1 MLEHPRTRRPRRS
14 LGAALIGSLPLALAP
29 VGTVPAAADPA
40 DEPAVSEGAYA
51 ATGTEVAGG
60 SSIAQATAIEP
71 GQYRD
76 SFETGPDAEGEGG
89 TVKYYKV
96 ELDQGERIHAAAT
109 IAAPAPAE
117 GIKDSYVNRLDVDLS
132 VVTAAGDTCIADSE
146 QGIGD
151 PSTGA
156 GAVTATVLSGALGP
170 EECPGSALFLRVQRR
185 GEVFAEQPL
194 PMEVQVAV
202 QPAGLA
208 AGQPS
213 VTEPQD
219 DDGASPIAPAD
230 AEPLTPG
237 RSLADPKQVDPGSVV
252 LELNPGQSAVLSIPV
267 ELGQRLRW
275 RTEITAAPLDAGQ
288 MSLRVHNSARELVPV
303 GGGSWQIGAVGDI
316 AGGGM
321 PAPLALG
328 NRGAD
333 NPDIASTWLPGQQRV
348 IITRLPRTVDDTTDK
363 PEGSEPVRLI
373 LTLEVKGEAQESEE
387 VLDLG
392 SEDSTLDWQ
401 RVAMLAG
408 AGVLGLVGIVL
419 LTGGV
424 LVLRRRG

>member
-1 MLEHPRTRRPRRS
+1 MLEHSRARRPRRS
-14 LGAALIGSLPLALAP
+14 LGAALIGCLLLTFAPLS
-29 VGTVPAAADPA
+29 VIPAAADPA
-40 DEPAVSEGAYA
+40 EEPSIPEGAYA

-60 SSIAQATAIEP
+60 SSIAQATTIEP

-96 ELDQGERIHAAAT
+96 ELDPGERIHAAAT

-117 GIKDSYVNRLDVDLS
+117 GIEDSYGTRLDADLT
-132 VVTAAGDTCIADSE
+132 VVTASGDSCTADSE

-151 PSTGA
+151 PNTGA
-156 GAVTATVLSGALGP
+156 GPVTATVLSGALGP

-194 PMEVQVAV
+194 PVEVQVAV

-208 AGQPS
+208 AGEPS
-213 VTEPQD
+213 AIEPID
-219 DDGASPIAPAD
+219 DDGASPVAPTD
-230 AEPLTPG
+230 AEPLIPG
-237 RSLADPKQVDPGSVV
+237 RSLADPQEVGPGSVV
-252 LELNPGQSAVLSIPV
+252 LELTPGQSAVLSIPV

-275 RTEITAAPLDAGQ
+275 RTEITAAPPDAGQ

-333 NPDIASTWLPGQQRV
+333 DSGIASTWLPGQQRV
-348 IITRLPRTVDDTTDK
+348 IITRLPRTVDAESEK

-373 LTLEVKGEAQESEE
+373 LTLEVEGQAQDSEE

-392 SEDSTLDWQ
+392 RDDSTLDWQ

-408 AGVLGLVGIVL
+408 AGALGLLGIVL